1 MMGKASMIRSGRI
14 LRGVLA
20 AVVLAPLAACALA
33 DVAGGPAPSLY
44 VLKAPAV
51 DDALQGGPVPA
62 QLVVEDFT
70 APAAIDTT
78 RIVFQPG
85 ENEIAYY
92 AGARWSD
99 RAPRMISTL
108 LVETLSRTGKF
119 PAVVGPGATAR
130 MDYALVGDIRA
141 FAASRDASAGLG
153 QGTTKVRV
161 VFYVRL
167 LRARDRS
174 IVASREFSS
183 EAAAPGSGMAN
194 VVAAYDAALGAV
206 LADIAGWTLEQSIAA
221 GAGG

>member
-1 MMGKASMIRSGRI
+1 MIGEASMIRLGRF
-14 LRGVLA
+14 LRAVLA
-20 AVVLAPLAACALA
+20 AALLAPLAACALA
-33 DVAGGPAPSLY
+33 DVASGPAPSLY
-44 VLKAPAV
+44 VLKAPAA
-51 DDALQGGPVPA
+51 DEALQGGPVLA
-62 QLVVEDFT
+62 QIVVEDFT

-108 LVETLSRTGKF
+108 LVETLARTGKF
-119 PAVVGPGATAR
+119 PAVIGPGGTAR

-141 FAASRDASAGLG
+141 FAASRDAAGLG

-161 VFYVRL
+161 AFYVRL

-174 IVASREFSS
+174 IVAAREFAS
-183 EAAAPGSGMAN
+183 EADAPGSGMTN
-194 VVAAYDAALGAV
+194 VVAAYDAALGTV
-206 LADIAGWTLEQSIAA
+206 LAEIAGWTLEQSLAA
-221 GAGG
+221 GAGS

>member
-1 MMGKASMIRSGRI
+1 MGETAMARFGKCFRP
-14 LRGVLA
+14 
-20 AVVLAPLAACALA
+20 AVVLAAAGLLGACALA
-33 DVAGGPAPSLY
+33 DVAVGPPPSLY
-44 VLKAPAV
+44 VLKAPAP
-51 DDALQGGPVPA
+51 GPARTASPVAA
-62 QLVVEDFT
+62 QIVVEDFV